1 VDGDGESVCKV
12 SGTLVVGLGDGMQD
26 RMMEAVRKIRQ
37 VVLHMLVR
45 WEPRTY
51 LVVKERIA
59 MARQE
64 SEIVLEIM
72 SVMRNDSR

>member
-1 VDGDGESVCKV
+1 MDGDGESVCKV

>member
-1 VDGDGESVCKV
+1 
-12 SGTLVVGLGDGMQD
+12 
-26 RMMEAVRKIRQ
+26 MEAVRNIRQ

-45 WEPRTY
+45 WELRPY

-72 SVMRNDSR
+72 SVVGNDSRWRYMVGSPRERESLRPTIHPFI

>member
-1 VDGDGESVCKV
+1 M
-12 SGTLVVGLGDGMQD
+12 GDGMRD

-59 MARQE
+59 MTRQE
-64 SEIVLEIM
+64 SET
-72 SVMRNDSR
+72 SDMRNDSR

>member
-1 VDGDGESVCKV
+1 M
-12 SGTLVVGLGDGMQD
+12 VGLGDGMRD

-59 MARQE
+59 MTRQE
-64 SEIVLEIM
+64 SEIVLEIT